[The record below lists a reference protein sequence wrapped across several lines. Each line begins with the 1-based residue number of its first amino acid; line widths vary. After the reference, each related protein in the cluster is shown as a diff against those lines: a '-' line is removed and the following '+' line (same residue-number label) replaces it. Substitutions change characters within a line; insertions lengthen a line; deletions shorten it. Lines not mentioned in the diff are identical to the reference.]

1 MKLENTK
8 SRDEKRIG
16 GIIHNWWIDTET
28 FGSDNPVV
36 RGRLTDD
43 NYWGRGNTP
52 IRTSVI
58 VNINEDETELETLN
72 TIYQL
77 RDKKEI
83 V

>member
-8 SRDEKRIG
+8 SRESKRIG
-16 GIIHNWWIDTET
+16 GIIHNWYVDDIT
-28 FGSDNPVV
+28 FGKDNPVV
-36 RGRLTDD
+36 RGMIQGDLYW
-43 NYWGRGNTP
+43 NYGP

-77 RDKKEI
+77 RDKREQENN
-83 V
+83 

>member
-8 SRDEKRIG
+8 SREDKRIG
-16 GIIHNWWIDTET
+16 GVIYNWWVDDIM
-28 FGSDNPVV
+28 FGKDNPVV
-36 RGRLTDD
+36 RGWVSGDWVWQ
-43 NYWGRGNTP
+43 NAP

-77 RDKKEI
+77 RDKREQENN
-83 V
+83 

>member
-8 SRDEKRIG
+8 SRESKRLG
-16 GIIHNWWIDTET
+16 GVIHNWWIDDVTW
-28 FGSDNPVV
+28 GKDNPVV
-36 RGRLTDD
+36 RGVVVGDTHWD
-43 NYWGRGNTP
+43 NAP

-77 RDKKEI
+77 RDKREQENN
-83 V
+83 